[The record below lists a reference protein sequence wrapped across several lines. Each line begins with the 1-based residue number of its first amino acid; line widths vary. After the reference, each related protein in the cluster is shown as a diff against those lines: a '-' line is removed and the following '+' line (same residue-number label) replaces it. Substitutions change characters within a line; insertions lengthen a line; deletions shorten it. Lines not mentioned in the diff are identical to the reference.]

1 MNETARVTPGSHI
14 PELDGIRGAAVLSV
28 VVLHTTIGLLSPDF
42 TYPSL
47 NPLYRIFFGG
57 GIGVDLFFVLSGF
70 LIGGILIDHKDT
82 DNYFKV
88 FWVRRAARILPVYL
102 LLMATYLIAKQ
113 IGQSVNA
120 PWFHSFLMNDPL
132 PIWTYLTFTQNN
144 YMALTNNGGALWV
157 GITWSLAVEEQFY
170 LLFPFVVYFFS
181 KKTVMKI
188 AVITLIVAYFSRLYL
203 WKNYSFYVGY
213 FPTQSRA
220 DALMFG
226 VLAAYLVRSSKL
238 QWLADRRIL
247 FDIIAM
253 AAIAILMWKVKRWIG
268 DSGSFSLR
276 CAVFA
281 YAIVRIFITDGLYR
295 KFFRSRFMV
304 FMGLISYSFYMY
316 HQAINGLFHGLLLG
330 QGPRIENWAGLA
342 VGIAVFLTSAG
353 LATLSTRY
361 YEKPFR
367 DIGRRF
373 RYRRASDVPTA
384 GAAYAQ

>member
-1 MNETARVTPGSHI
+1 
-14 PELDGIRGAAVLSV
+14 
-28 VVLHTTIGLLSPDF
+28 
-42 TYPSL
+42 
-47 NPLYRIFFGG
+47 
-57 GIGVDLFFVLSGF
+57 
-70 LIGGILIDHKDT
+70 
-82 DNYFKV
+82 
-88 FWVRRAARILPVYL
+88 
-102 LLMATYLIAKQ
+102 MATYLIAKQ
-113 IGQSVNA
+113 IGQSIEA
-120 PWFHSFLMNDPL
+120 PWFHTFLMSDPL

-144 YMALTNNGGALWV
+144 YMAVANSGGALWV

-170 LLFPFVVYFFS
+170 LLFPFIVYFLP

-226 VLAAYLVRSSKL
+226 VLAAYLVRSPKL
-238 QWLADRRIL
+238 QWFADRRFL
-247 FDIIAM
+247 LDIIAV

-281 YAIVRIFITDGLYR
+281 YAIVRIFITEGPYR
-295 KFFRSRFMV
+295 KLFRSRFMV

-330 QGPRIENWAGLA
+330 QGPRIENWTGLA
-342 VGIAVFLTSAG
+342 VGIAVLVTSAA
-353 LATLSTRY
+353 LATLSTFY
-361 YEKPFR
+361 FEKPFR
-367 DIGRRF
+367 EIGKRF
-373 RYRRASDVPTA
+373 KYRRASELTVTGP
-384 GAAYAQ
+384 AYVQ